1 MGKGKTIAG
10 FVLSIV
16 GVVCGVL
23 SGYLSLIGLPVS
35 VVGLVLAIV
44 GGKQLKAA
52 GQPTDLATAGL
63 VIGIVATVFSTI
75 AFFTCGLCIICGT
88 AIGASGAANAGS
100 LFS

>member
-1 MGKGKTIAG
+1 MGKGKAIAG
-10 FVLSIV
+10 FVLSII
-16 GVVCGVL
+16 GVVCGLL

-44 GGKQLKAA
+44 GGNQLKA
-52 GQPTDLATAGL
+52 GGEPTGLATAGL
-63 VIGIVATVFSTI
+63 VIGIIATVFSTI